1 VPPATLQRMAREIE
15 VHTGHQVAAYWAQA
29 CCAYSSILEEEM
41 DAEKAIAYVQTH
53 GDVVE
58 RARLAAILWNE
69 PPSEAA
75 LQELV
80 ALQKSDGG
88 FAYWV
93 REVSS
98 SPRTPNRWRIP
109 D

>member
-1 VPPATLQRMAREIE
+1 
-15 VHTGHQVAAYWAQA
+15 
-29 CCAYSSILEEEM
+29 
-41 DAEKAIAYVQTH
+41 
-53 GDVVE
+53 VE